1 MNNFV
6 QSILSGLFF
15 GFIIPLLS
23 DQLFIRKIIK
33 QNCRY
38 FAIHVIFNL
47 WITYLT
53 YNDVKYTLLYPETA
67 LDESYSSSGI
77 ITTSAI
83 SSFHTYHLI
92 FFKNINTEELIHHIV
107 SCFIVPFIGIIL
119 PLGNTIPIC
128 NIAMCGIPGAI
139 DYFMLILV
147 KYKIIHKITE
157 KSINRW
163 LNLLIRWPIFL
174 LSVYILL
181 FNLIRKNLEYGIITK
196 LLLLLCVFLH
206 SFNAVYYCEKVIGN
220 YHVTL
225 IKMKSE
231 NESK

>member
-1 MNNFV
+1 MNNYIQF
-6 QSILSGLFF
+6 ILSGLFF

-47 WITYLT
+47 WITYMT
-53 YNDVKYTLLYPETA
+53 YNDVKYTLLYPEIA
-67 LDESYSSSGI
+67 LDKRYSSSAI

-83 SSFHTYHLI
+83 SSFHTYHLL

-107 SCFIVPFIGIIL
+107 SCFIVPSIGILL
-119 PLGNTIPIC
+119 PFGNTIPIC

-139 DYFMLILV
+139 DYFLIILV

-157 KSINRW
+157 KSIVEVATED
-163 LNLLIRWPIFL
+163 P
-174 LSVYILL
+174 
-181 FNLIRKNLEYGIITK
+181 
-196 LLLLLCVFLH
+196 
-206 SFNAVYYCEKVIGN
+206 NAVMVASAKAQVCVSRALSQIN
-220 YHVTL
+220 HH
-225 IKMKSE
+225 
-231 NESK
+231 